1 MNQHRARDTGRFLRK
16 RRVVTGESWPQ
27 SRQLMIYETR
37 RFGALFVPVC
47 TTSPSI
53 LFRWTSFSK
62 YISSSPTA
70 NRRLPSKEISAVVK
84 EGINGFRA
92 VVSCRKVTAIVFFFP
107 LHPGP
112 FFVSCPPPLPVVA
125 VGFSTTGSNEN
136 IHRPAIML
144 LVLRNTPL
152 LRQASASADES
163 VKRQLTTFFS
173 GHRDETRTR
182 KRKKSLAADDGFVF
196 TSVRMYGLRL
206 IGLRS

>member
-1 MNQHRARDTGRFLRK
+1 MNESAPGEGHWAFPTK

-92 VVSCRKVTAIVFFFP
+92 VVSCRKVTAIVFFSRYIPARSLFP
-107 LHPGP
+107 
-112 FFVSCPPPLPVVA
+112 A
-125 VGFSTTGSNEN
+125 
-136 IHRPAIML
+136 
-144 LVLRNTPL
+144 
-152 LRQASASADES
+152 
-163 VKRQLTTFFS
+163 
-173 GHRDETRTR
+173 
-182 KRKKSLAADDGFVF
+182 
-196 TSVRMYGLRL
+196 LRL
-206 IGLRS
+206 FRWWQSAFPRLDQMKISTGRP